1 MKLDVGSVGSIA
13 EITDVDISSR
23 TAIVDVRDEVVVFL
37 RLTGSQDVVVVRH
50 SGHIVKIGRVGVN
63 IPIHQ
68 LIKNLEINFCGGSK
82 TLSSASK
89 SLLAVYIIICCAT
102 VAFLLQQL
110 KKILV
115 GCLIFYQK
123 GVVEVF
129 VFHEVNSF
137 LRVIVDVSFFIFVH
151 HSKLEH

>member
-68 LIKNLEINFCGGSK
+68 LIKNLEIKFCGGSK
-82 TLSSASK
+82 TCPVPPK
-89 SLLAVYIIICCAT
+89 ILLAVYT
-102 VAFLLQQL
+102 
-110 KKILV
+110 
-115 GCLIFYQK
+115 
-123 GVVEVF
+123 
-129 VFHEVNSF
+129 
-137 LRVIVDVSFFIFVH
+137 
-151 HSKLEH
+151 